1 MKRVIFCIIGWVL
14 VLGLHAQIVENMRI
28 YTDKDCYVAGEDLW
42 IKVCVTDSLSRGS
55 VLSKVAYVEISDT
68 KLVYAQ
74 GKIDLQN
81 GNGWGRIRLPQVM
94 YTGAYQLTAYTR
106 YMRNYPMACF
116 PKKYIALLNTVQTTE
131 EDNVELFTD
140 SITVSQASGNQ
151 LSGADLWTDKSVYGN
166 RSKVAL
172 TLPNLPADV
181 KELTLSVVRKD
192 YVLKGVPIS
201 ADGQKNYT
209 SVPERSFAAECEGHI
224 VTGRLMGAPAD
235 NVNARLACVG
245 KDIRVFDGQPKA
257 DAIYAFYTTGI
268 TDMQEIV
275 LTALPEEESPCR
287 LELISPFVGVLA
299 EKLPKVCVSFR
310 KEDLIER
317 GFSAQLHSLLPVDS
331 SYSKSILQ
339 QLYDFVPAS
348 TYNLDEYVRFR
359 TVRDVFVEFVKG
371 IRISQLEGK
380 DVIRILQP
388 DIRRFSNMKTLV
400 LLDGIPFDDH
410 ETILNYDARLIHY
423 IHRYTGKYTFGGEL
437 YDGIVSFIT
446 HRGTLPDIRLDKN
459 SQMFSYEFPQKRI
472 AFVAPSYNSEKQAG
486 SRLPDFRHT
495 LYWNPEITSAM
506 GTLNFYTSDMN
517 GIYIITLQGISVD
530 GREIRMQSEFVVGA
544 NH

>member
-1 MKRVIFCIIGWVL
+1 
-14 VLGLHAQIVENMRI
+14 
-28 YTDKDCYVAGEDLW
+28 
-42 IKVCVTDSLSRGS
+42 
-55 VLSKVAYVEISDT
+55 
-68 KLVYAQ
+68 
-74 GKIDLQN
+74 
-81 GNGWGRIRLPQVM
+81 
-94 YTGAYQLTAYTR
+94 
-106 YMRNYPMACF
+106 MACF

-140 SITVSQASGNQ
+140 SITVSQAPGNQ

-192 YVLKGVPIS
+192 YVLKGFPIS

-495 LYWNPEITSAM
+495 LYWNPEITPAM
-506 GTLNFYTSDMN
+506 STLNFYTSDMN

>member
-1 MKRVIFCIIGWVL
+1 M
-14 VLGLHAQIVENMRI
+14 
-28 YTDKDCYVAGEDLW
+28 
-42 IKVCVTDSLSRGS
+42 
-55 VLSKVAYVEISDT
+55 
-68 KLVYAQ
+68 
-74 GKIDLQN
+74 
-81 GNGWGRIRLPQVM
+81 
-94 YTGAYQLTAYTR
+94 
-106 YMRNYPMACF
+106 
-116 PKKYIALLNTVQTTE
+116 
-131 EDNVELFTD
+131 
-140 SITVSQASGNQ
+140 
-151 LSGADLWTDKSVYGN
+151 
-166 RSKVAL
+166 
-172 TLPNLPADV
+172 
-181 KELTLSVVRKD
+181 
-192 YVLKGVPIS
+192 
-201 ADGQKNYT
+201 
-209 SVPERSFAAECEGHI
+209 
-224 VTGRLMGAPAD
+224 
-235 NVNARLACVG
+235 
-245 KDIRVFDGQPKA
+245 
-257 DAIYAFYTTGI
+257 
-268 TDMQEIV
+268 
-275 LTALPEEESPCR
+275 
-287 LELISPFVGVLA
+287 LA
-299 EKLPKVCVSFR
+299 EKLPKVYVSFR

-472 AFVAPSYNSEKQAG
+472 AFVAPSYNSVQYWYQ
-486 SRLPDFRHT
+486 PIHQDF
-495 LYWNPEITSAM
+495 E
-506 GTLNFYTSDMN
+506 
-517 GIYIITLQGISVD
+517 
-530 GREIRMQSEFVVGA
+530 
-544 NH
+544 